1 MSTVQISDEFE
12 FVRPMSRWCILDAL
26 GVERSSSESSDY
38 KELTQSLLT
47 GCGFADEADLRRVAT
62 ALVAKRLQ
70 KLR

>member
-12 FVRPMSRWCILDAL
+12 FVRPLSRWWILDAL

-38 KELTQSLLT
+38 KELTETLLHD
-47 GCGFADEADLRRVAT
+47 CGVADEDALRRIAT
-62 ALVAKRLQ
+62 DLVAKRLQ